1 MHTSFLLFT
10 PHPDSSTVYTAMNN
24 FINMLKQ
31 LDQNALSLFCDD
43 GFYQIIVDIY
53 LKCPEKFKQLI
64 PCMGSF
70 HMAKCVQHC
79 IGKYM
84 SRSVI
89 EDAFLKQLL
98 DKKIVQHFLNGT
110 HYVRSLRA
118 ISISTDAIN
127 CQKWETFWK
136 THDIKKYKDLLPLL
150 QAVYEKITAKPQKPY
165 KKTFNL
171 CKENLQNFRTIS

>member
-1 MHTSFLLFT
+1 MRNSNLTLGVTASTWVGMSPLLTNRNLPVMHTSFLLFT
-10 PHPDSSTVYTAMNN
+10 PHPDSSTVYTSMNN

-31 LDQNALSLFCDD
+31 LDQNMLSLFCDE

-84 SRSVI
+84 RRSVI
-89 EDAFLKQLL
+89 GEAF
-98 DKKIVQHFLNGT
+98 FEAT
-110 HYVRSLRA
+110 AR
-118 ISISTDAIN
+118 
-127 CQKWETFWK
+127 QKNSWTFFK
-136 THDIKKYKDLLPLL
+136 SNT
-150 QAVYEKITAKPQKPY
+150 
-165 KKTFNL
+165 L
-171 CKENLQNFRTIS
+171 C

>member
-1 MHTSFLLFT
+1 
-10 PHPDSSTVYTAMNN
+10 
-24 FINMLKQ
+24 
-31 LDQNALSLFCDD
+31 
-43 GFYQIIVDIY
+43 
-53 LKCPEKFKQLI
+53 
-64 PCMGSF
+64 
-70 HMAKCVQHC
+70 
-79 IGKYM
+79 M

-89 EDAFLKQLL
+89 EDSFLKQLL

-127 CQKWETFWK
+127 CQKGEAFWK
-136 THDIKKYKDLLPLL
+136 IHDINKYKDLLPLL
-150 QAVYEKITAKPQKPY
+150 QAIYEKITAKPQKPY